1 MFELI
6 NKLDITR
13 TFIVKCTVTH
23 FYDVC
28 EVTYLEVTRTFE
40 GGLVTFACAHLFKL
54 TIRFD
59 QNANSKV
66 LLNNFCK
73 ALTKQF
79 DSSRDNFKYKLI
91 FPDAFRIVDKK
102 KGRKR
107 VFGYKTRKIKE
118 STYLVVYEL
127 FFDELIILSKK
138 IKYDKD
144 KTTIIEAFVECL
156 KLNGIEI
163 AEREE

>member
-1 MFELI
+1 MFDLME
-6 NKLDITR
+6 KLDITR

-40 GGLVTFACAHLFKL
+40 GGLVTFACAQLFKL

-73 ALTKQF
+73 AMTKQF
-79 DSSRDNFKYKLI
+79 DSSRDNFKYELI

-107 VFGYKTRKIKE
+107 VFGYKTRKVKE

-138 IKYDKD
+138 IKYGKD
-144 KTTIIEAFVECL
+144 KTTIEAFVECL

>member
-40 GGLVTFACAHLFKL
+40 GGLVTFACVHLFKL

-118 STYLVVYEL
+118 CTYLVVYEL
-127 FFDELIILSKK
+127 FFDKLIILSKK